1 MTKKNNQNKKNREN
15 KDIPSQ
21 PTGIPSEYHNTEPNQ
36 PSPYISSMA
45 MIECKSPQD
54 LVRAFGS
61 MQKDTLK
68 VVKEITSKTVEVTKQ
83 YVDANV
89 ECLIKQI
96 ETVQGIVTDLY
107 GILRQIADVAKDN
120 VGKPQEK
127 AKSK

>member
-1 MTKKNNQNKKNREN
+1 MTNKNIQNKKRDEG
-15 KDIPSQ
+15 KDPSKRPQ
-21 PTGIPSEYHNTEPNQ
+21 GIPSEYHNPAPYP

-68 VVKEITSKTVEVTKQ
+68 VVKEITSKTVEVTKL

-89 ECLIKQI
+89 ECLVKQI